1 MVLCFN
7 FTFCMFIAYTST
19 NDLYV
24 LILCPVTLLNSVFGS
39 KRLFFFFFNIPWEF
53 LCKQSCH
60 LQMFNHPAYL
70 KNTSTWLYCVNV
82 FIIVRF
88 SFLNFLLL
96 LRIPASEFMR
106 VFFFVCVFILIFSIL
121 LKYNTSKLVEK
132 GNASWMSQQYQIP
145 INVSK
150 YLLFIS
156 KLNLAVDL

>member
-96 LRIPASEFMR
+96 LRIPASKLSMT
-106 VFFFVCVFILIFSIL
+106 VAKLISLSSMTFIWIIIKYFNRAAYIFQG
-121 LKYNTSKLVEK
+121 K
-132 GNASWMSQQYQIP
+132 
-145 INVSK
+145 
-150 YLLFIS
+150 
-156 KLNLAVDL
+156 